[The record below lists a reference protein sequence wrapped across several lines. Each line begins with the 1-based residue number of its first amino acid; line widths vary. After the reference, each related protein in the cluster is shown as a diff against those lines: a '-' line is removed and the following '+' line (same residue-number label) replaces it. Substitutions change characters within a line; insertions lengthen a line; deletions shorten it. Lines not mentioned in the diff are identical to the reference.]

1 MSDEGLDL
9 DLYNALA
16 PLEREWLLLGGMRQ
30 LISIAQRTQARYAD
44 GLSLLLELAPE
55 LIRSDSPFLD
65 AFESNLERL
74 YKARSAAQTIL
85 KAREVSSIELIDND
99 IQAVRTEV
107 RKAPSDRV
115 SDLQNWLNRLQR
127 ARQELATE
135 KYTESQAIRRDIE
148 TLGQGVRLPI
158 SDVGK
163 DYREYRFTPDRTLR
177 VRVLHP
183 DPAEWT
189 SGVDLIYETYWK
201 KFSPPLLKGRKAR
214 KRRIL
219 MVRVAALQYKMWNG
233 EIIYLSADKRLQDQ
247 MDRARNA
254 FCSAGLCNK
263 ARRIRRY
270 GLPYCSVF
278 LRPTDLRQ
286 TRHGFSATKGWHIP
300 MCEAQRELFRDKES
314 PRIESRYVASSSLS
328 QMSFAELFNKNM
340 MGSRWMLTNRLQHAY
355 LSAGILST
363 SDNVVIHAQEY

>member
-1 MSDEGLDL
+1 MSDEGLDS
-9 DLYNALA
+9 DLSDALP

-30 LISIAQRTQARYAD
+30 LISIAQHAQARYAD
-44 GLSLLLELAPE
+44 GLSLLLKLAPE

-85 KAREVSSIELIDND
+85 KAREVSPIELIDND

-107 RKAPSDRV
+107 FKAPHDRV
-115 SDLQNWLNRLQR
+115 SDLQNWLNRLER

-189 SGVDLIYETYWK
+189 SGVDLIYETYWR
-201 KFSPPLLKGRKAR
+201 KFSLSQPKGRKAR
-214 KRRIL
+214 KRRVL
-219 MVRVAALQYKMWNG
+219 VVRVAALQYKMWNG
-233 EIIYLSADKRLQDQ
+233 EIIYLSADKRLQGQ
-247 MDRARNA
+247 MDRAQNA
-254 FCSAGLCNK
+254 FCSAGLCNTS
-263 ARRIRRY
+263 RPTRRY

-286 TRHGFSATKGWHIP
+286 NRNSFSATKGWHH
-300 MCEAQRELFRDKES
+300 
-314 PRIESRYVASSSLS
+314 V
-328 QMSFAELFNKNM
+328 
-340 MGSRWMLTNRLQHAY
+340 
-355 LSAGILST
+355 
-363 SDNVVIHAQEY
+363 